1 MKLPVRRTAPGKSA
15 WQWDFSFRGKMS
27 LPGKTIALMIATWL
41 LGFLPAPG
49 SAQAPS
55 ADDRKVTDVTGEVEL
70 RPASSTHPAD
80 ASEVVVWLVPN
91 ASVQRVSAAPQRAH
105 YRLLQRNKRFEP
117 RLLVIPVGSVV
128 DFPNADPW
136 FHNVFSL
143 YRGKRFD
150 LGLYQAGAQRS
161 VKFDR
166 IGPSYLFCNIHPEM
180 TGVVLVVDT
189 DSFGI
194 SDKAGRFSIQDVPA
208 GRYTVHVWYENATP
222 ESLKNLQRSVLI
234 EGQNRAIP
242 TISVPVAKQQGDHK
256 NKYSQDYDPGTLRTD
271 Y

>member
-1 MKLPVRRTAPGKSA
+1 MNIARHVMALFWLA
-15 WQWDFSFRGKMS
+15 S
-27 LPGKTIALMIATWL
+27 LAATMD
-41 LGFLPAPG
+41 
-49 SAQAPS
+49 SAQSTNAT
-55 ADDRKVTDVTGEVEL
+55 DRRVEVSGEVEI
-70 RPASSTHPAD
+70 RKAPSGHSAD
-80 ASEVVVWLVPN
+80 ASEVVLWLVPS
-91 ASVQRVSAAPQRAH
+91 ASLQKVSSTTTEKAH

-117 RLLVIPVGSVV
+117 RMLVVPVGSVV

-180 TGVVLVVDT
+180 TGVVLVVESDF
-189 DSFGI
+189 FGI
-194 SDKAGRFSIQDVPA
+194 SDKAGHFSIAGVPP
-208 GRYTVHVWYENATP
+208 GRYTLHVWYENATP
-222 ESLKNLQRSVLI
+222 EALKNAQRFVTI
-234 EGQNRAIP
+234 ETQNYTIP
-242 TISVPVAKQQGDHK
+242 TISMPLAKQQPEEHK
-256 NKYSQDYDPGTLRTD
+256 NKYGQDYDPDPLKTD